1 MRGDSRGE
9 MRGGMRRKLRLLV
22 SLCAAAGILA
32 GCAQGQFSTQ
42 ASRIGVDD
50 GTDACRPALVALDST
65 GNYFGAQILTGAAM
79 GAAGGALAGLL
90 IGGNLRSALIGGVAG
105 GALGAAGGYWSA
117 LQQRNRDQAAM
128 YTQVTGDLSRENAQI
143 DRTQLAFNEL
153 TDCRFRQGATIRADY
168 RAHRIDHATAEA
180 AMAVV
185 RQRAQ
190 RDLALAQQINKQIAG
205 RGDQFVVAADNLA
218 PGTRAA
224 IDRPAPPPPRRVV
237 LRRAVPLKL
246 RPDSNAPVIGQLSPR
261 EPVTVASTGGGFAL
275 VETSSGE
282 RGYAPDSA
290 LAGRL
295 PPPLAQP
302 AGFGGGD
309 VRSLAGSN
317 AARRDSFAVSVA
329 VTEQATNNG
338 FELAG

>member
-1 MRGDSRGE
+1 MTMLRDGQWRPF
-9 MRGGMRRKLRLLV
+9 RLLV
-22 SLCAAAGILA
+22 SLCAVAGLLT

-79 GAAGGALAGLL
+79 GAAGGALAGVL
-90 IGGNLRSALIGGVAG
+90 IGGNLRSALIGAAAG

-117 LQQRNRDQAAM
+117 LQQQNRDQAAM
-128 YTQVTGDLSRENAQI
+128 FSQVEGDLSRENAQI
-143 DRTQLAFNEL
+143 DRTQLAFDQL
-153 TDCRFRQGATIRADY
+153 TDCRFRQAQTIRADY
-168 RAHRIDHATAEA
+168 RAHRIDRATAEA

-190 RDLALAQQINKQIAG
+190 RDLAVAQNINRQIAG

-224 IDRPAPPPPRRVV
+224 IAAPPPPRRVV

-246 RPDSNAPVIGQLSPR
+246 HPDETAPDIGQLKAR
-261 EPVTVASTGGGFAL
+261 QPVTVSSTRGGFAL
-275 VETSSGE
+275 VETASGE

-290 LAGRL
+290 LVGRL
-295 PPPLAQP
+295 PPPVDRPPPTGASGT
-302 AGFGGGD
+302 AD

-317 AARRDSFAVSVA
+317 AARRDSFAMSVA
-329 VTEQATNNG
+329 VTEQATNSG